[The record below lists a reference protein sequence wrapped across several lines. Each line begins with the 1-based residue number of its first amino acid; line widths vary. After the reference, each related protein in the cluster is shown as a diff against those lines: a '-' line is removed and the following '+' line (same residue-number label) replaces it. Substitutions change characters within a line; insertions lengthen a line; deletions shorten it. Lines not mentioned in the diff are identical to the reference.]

1 MRTLFDTDED
11 EIEGKASEI
20 TLSTASL
27 LGIFFGLVLVCG
39 VFFGFGYSIGRG
51 TGTTAQARPVANPTA
66 GNTGEAEEA
75 ATAENPPAPV
85 PAEQQTTPQQRAEQQ
100 NHSQANAKAAPAP
113 VGTQPQADE
122 RPREVPAPSE
132 NAAEPPASTRSDVA
146 GTPVKPVDPARATIS
161 KPSAQKATVLVAAT
175 GALNVSAAPGSGQP
189 MVQIAAVARP
199 EDANVLVS
207 ALRQRGYGAVVR
219 NDPQDKLLHVQVGP
233 FSDRTQATAVKQK
246 LLSDGYN
253 AIIKQ

>member
-1 MRTLFDTDED
+1 MKTLFDTDEE

-51 TGTTAQARPVANPTA
+51 TGAAAQARPVPNPTA
-66 GNTGEAEEA
+66 GSTGEAEEA
-75 ATAENPPAPV
+75 ASNPPAPV
-85 PAEQQTTPQQRAEQQ
+85 PAEQQTTPQQTAQQQ

-113 VGTQPQADE
+113 VGTDE
-122 RPREVPAPSE
+122 TPREEPTGSE

-146 GTPVKPVDPARATIS
+146 GAPVNPVDPARATTS
-161 KPSAQKATVLVAAT
+161 KPTAQKATVLVAAT
-175 GALNVSAAPGSGQP
+175 GALTVSAAPGSGQP

-233 FSDRTQATAVKQK
+233 FSDRTQATAIRQK

>member
-1 MRTLFDTDED
+1 MRTLFDTDEE
-11 EIEGKASEI
+11 EIEGKSSEI

-51 TGTTAQARPVANPTA
+51 TGTTAQARPVPNPTA
-66 GNTGEAEEA
+66 GEDA
-75 ATAENPPAPV
+75 ALENPPV
-85 PAEQQTTPQQRAEQQ
+85 PATVAQPAERQKDD
-100 NHSQANAKAAPAP
+100 SEANAPAP
-113 VGTQPQADE
+113 IAARPKAVET
-122 RPREVPAPSE
+122 PREEPAAGE
-132 NAAEPPASTRSDVA
+132 NAAEPPASTPSNVA
-146 GTPVKPVDPARATIS
+146 LAPVKPVDPARAIIS

-175 GALNVSAAPGSGQP
+175 GALNVSAAPGPGQP
-189 MVQIAAVARP
+189 MVQIAAVSRP

-233 FSDRTQATAVKQK
+233 FSDRTQATAIRQK

>member
-1 MRTLFDTDED
+1 MRTLFDTEEE

-27 LGIFFGLVLVCG
+27 LGIFFGLVLICG
-39 VFFGFGYSIGRG
+39 VFFGFGYSMGRG
-51 TGTTAQARPVANPTA
+51 TGSQASLPAPANNASEADETAAPEKAPAPAPAAAQAEAQDDSQDDSQANGKATTPADTRSKA
-66 GNTGEAEEA
+66 DEAPKEDAKASEEPA
-75 ATAENPPAPV
+75 APV
-85 PAEQQTTPQQRAEQQ
+85 PAR
-100 NHSQANAKAAPAP
+100 NMS
-113 VGTQPQADE
+113 
-122 RPREVPAPSE
+122 
-132 NAAEPPASTRSDVA
+132 EPPTQLV
-146 GTPVKPVDPARATIS
+146 TS
-161 KPSAQKATVLVAAT
+161 KPAAGKGTVLVAAT
-175 GALNVSAAPGSGQP
+175 GAVSVSAAPGSGQP

-233 FSDRTQATAVKQK
+233 FSNRTQATAVKEK

>member
-1 MRTLFDTDED
+1 MRTLFDTDEE

-51 TGTTAQARPVANPTA
+51 TGTTAQARPVPNPTA
-66 GNTGEAEEA
+66 GNSAEADEVAVER
-75 ATAENPPAPV
+75 PPAPALAPQ
-85 PAEQQTTPQQRAEQQ
+85 PAAKQQDDSEVKTALPPITAPP
-100 NHSQANAKAAPAP
+100 KA
-113 VGTQPQADE
+113 VET
-122 RPREVPAPSE
+122 PREEPTGSE
-132 NAAEPPASTRSDVA
+132 NAAEPPASTRSGVA
-146 GTPVKPVDPARATIS
+146 GTPVKPVDPARATTS

-175 GALNVSAAPGSGQP
+175 GALNVSAAPSSGQP

-233 FSDRTQATAVKQK
+233 FSDRTQATAIKQK

>member
-1 MRTLFDTDED
+1 MKTLFDTDE
-11 EIEGKASEI
+11 EEMEGKASEI

-51 TGTTAQARPVANPTA
+51 TGTTAQARPVANPTV

-85 PAEQQTTPQQRAEQQ
+85 PAEQQTTPQQRAQQQ
-100 NHSQANAKAAPAP
+100 NHSQANAEAAPA
-113 VGTQPQADE
+113 QPQADE
-122 RPREVPAPSE
+122 RPREGPAPSE

-146 GTPVKPVDPARATIS
+146 GAPVKPVDPARATIS

-233 FSDRTQATAVKQK
+233 FSDRTQATAIKQK

>member
-1 MRTLFDTDED
+1 MRTLFDTDEE

-51 TGTTAQARPVANPTA
+51 TGATAQASPVPSSPT
-66 GNTGEAEEA
+66 GKTGEADET
-75 ATAENPPAPV
+75 ATNPPAPA
-85 PAEQQTTPQQRAEQQ
+85 PAAQQTTPQH
-100 NHSQANAKAAPAP
+100 NHSQANAKAASAPA
-113 VGTQPQADE
+113 GTQPQADE
-122 RPREVPAPSE
+122 TPREEPTGSE

-146 GTPVKPVDPARATIS
+146 GAPVKPVDPARATTS

-175 GALNVSAAPGSGQP
+175 GALNVSAAPVSGQP

-233 FSDRTQATAVKQK
+233 FSDRTQATAIKQK